1 MTNSHQLEDVAA
13 DNESSL
19 KALVRAI
26 RLSQGQFRLILAR
39 CNYGALRDHMVQRLR
54 ELSSVKIRELNLPAS
69 VKTLYTILLAELGD
83 EKPSAVMVFGLESVN
98 DLNTVLTSTNQV
110 REEFRQNFP
119 FPLVLW
125 VNDQVLQKLIRL
137 APDFE
142 SWATSVEFALCTDE
156 LIDFL
161 KQNTDALFTGNVITN
176 LETCCEMEAAFQDL
190 QSRGQELEPEA
201 EAGLEFCRGLDDYAN
216 NQINAAIEHYQKSL
230 RYWQERKHLERQ
242 SRLLLNIALCYY
254 SKAEQNQR
262 YWEQIR
268 YYLQQCL
275 DIFEQAERP
284 DLVASHI
291 SKLGDA
297 LRQLQAWEDLQ
308 ILAQKA
314 VNLHQK
320 YGNLSQLAQDYGFFA
335 EVALEQSRWDDANQL
350 AQQAL
355 QTLDRIPSIQPY
367 KRGLYRFILARAQ
380 SHLGLAKE
388 AVVNLEKARE
398 EAIPQYNP
406 KLHVDI
412 LEELQLLYYQEGEYL
427 KAFELKGEKIS
438 TEFQYN
444 FRAFAG
450 TSHLQPKQQVI
461 HPLLQTGHEA
471 IISQEIAASGRE
483 QDVKHLI
490 ERISSNQHKLIVIH
504 GQSGV
509 GKSSI
514 LRAGLVPVLKQQP
527 IGVRNALPVLV
538 RFYTDW
544 VGALGKDLAE
554 GLEEKAIAQ
563 RHEDPPQ
570 PPLTGGGQEELISPP
585 FQALLREALN
595 STTAVIK
602 QLRKNADCN
611 LLTVLIFD
619 QFEEFFFVYREQAKR
634 LDFYNFLQACL
645 DIPYVKIILALREDY
660 LHYLLEC
667 NRIYQMGA
675 VNNILDKN
683 ILYYLG
689 DFSPNEAKLVI
700 ENLTKR
706 SQFYLEPALIEALV
720 KDLAGE
726 LKAVRPIELQIV
738 GAQLQSEKITTLEQ
752 YRCLGDNPKVELVE
766 RHLAEVIQDCGSE
779 ENRKLAQLVLYLLT
793 DENNTRPLKTRAAL
807 AQSLEL
813 KADNL
818 ALVLGILVS
827 SGLVVRVPESP
838 ADRYQMVHDYLVAFI
853 RQQQGA
859 ELLGELRKEKEQRI
873 RSEEKLKE
881 FQIGQIDAL
890 SRYSGALFFSNKEFD
905 ALIEGLRAGIALKQ
919 AGGAKTDTEIQVVT
933 ALRQAVYGVRERNR
947 LEGHSA
953 AVISISYSPDGK
965 TLASASEDNTIK
977 LWNLAT
983 SEFIA
988 TLQGHSAAVISISY
1002 SPDGKTL
1009 ASASEDKTI
1018 KLWNW
1023 ETGKAIA
1030 TLQGHSA
1037 AVFSISYSPDGKT
1050 LASASYDN
1058 TIKLWNRETGKAI
1071 ATLQGHSAAVRSVS
1085 YSPDGKILA
1094 SASYDNTIKLWNRET
1109 GKAIATLQGHR
1120 DSVWSVSYSPDGKTL
1135 ASASYD
1141 NTIKLWNLATSE
1153 FIATLQGHSAAVFS
1167 VSYSPDGKI
1176 LASASRDNTI
1186 KLWNRETGKAI
1197 ATLQGHR
1204 DSVISISHSPDGK
1217 TLASASYDNTIKLW
1231 NRETGKAI
1239 ATLQGH
1245 RDSVWSVSYN
1255 PDGKTLASASED
1267 NTIKLWNRETG
1278 KAIATLQGHMAAVF
1292 SISYSPD
1299 GKTLAS
1305 ASEDKTIKLWN
1316 RETGKAIATLQGHSA
1331 AVFSVSYSPDGKTLA
1346 SASED
1351 KTIKLWNRETGKAIA
1366 TFQGHMAAVFSVS
1379 YSPDGKILA
1388 SASYDNTIKLWNRE
1402 TGKAI
1407 ATLQGHIAAVR
1418 SVSYSPDGKTLA
1430 SASYDNTIKL
1440 WNRETG
1446 KAIATLQ
1453 GHSAAVFS
1461 VSYSPDGKT
1470 LASASWDKTIKLWNL
1485 DLDDLLVR
1493 GCDWVHDYLQ
1503 TNRNVSDR
1511 HLCDGIGTQK

>member
-13 DNESSL
+13 NNESSL

-39 CNYGALRDHMVQRLR
+39 CNYGALRDYMVQRLR

-176 LETCCEMEAAFQDL
+176 LETCCEIEAAFQDL

-230 RYWQERKHLERQ
+230 RYWQERKHLEQ
-242 SRLLLNIALCYY
+242 QGRLLLNIALCYY

-262 YWEQIR
+262 YWEEIC

-275 DIFEQAERP
+275 DVFEQAERP

-291 SKLGDA
+291 SKLGDV

-320 YGNLSQLAQDYGFFA
+320 YGDLSQLAQDYGFFA

-367 KRGLYRFILARAQ
+367 KRGLYRFILARSQ
-380 SHLGLAKE
+380 SHLGLVEE

-412 LEELQLLYYQEGEYL
+412 LEELQLLYYQKGEYL
-427 KAFELKGEKIS
+427 KAFEIKRERIS

-461 HPLLQTGHEA
+461 HPLLQTGQEA

-483 QDVKHLI
+483 QDVKRLI

-527 IGVRNALPVLV
+527 IGERNALPVVV

-544 VGALGKDLAE
+544 VSALGRDLAE
-554 GLEEKAIAQ
+554 GLEEKAISQ
-563 RHEDPPQ
+563 CHEDSPQ
-570 PPLTGGGQEELISPP
+570 SPLIRGEQEEPISLP
-585 FQALLREALN
+585 FQALLGEVLN
-595 STTAVIK
+595 STAAIIE

-619 QFEEFFFVYREQAKR
+619 QFEEFFFVYREQTKR
-634 LDFYNFLQACL
+634 LDFYDFLQACL

-667 NRIYQMGA
+667 NRIHQMAA
-675 VNNILDKN
+675 VNNNILDKN

-689 DFSPNEAKLVI
+689 DFSSTEAKLVI

-706 SQFYLEPALIEALV
+706 SKFYLEPALIEELV

-793 DENNTRPLKTRAAL
+793 DENNTRPLKTRAEL

-818 ALVLGILVS
+818 ALVLGILLS
-827 SGLVVRVPESP
+827 SGLVVRVPES
-838 ADRYQMVHDYLVAFI
+838 AGDRYQLVHDYLVAFI

-859 ELLGELRKEKEQRI
+859 ELLAELSKEKEQR
-873 RSEEKLKE
+873 RLSEEKLKE

-919 AGGAKTDTEIQVVT
+919 AGGAKTDIEIQVVT

-947 LEGHSA
+947 LEGHHA
-953 AVISISYSPDGK
+953 A
-965 TLASASEDNTIK
+965 
-977 LWNLAT
+977 
-983 SEFIA
+983 
-988 TLQGHSAAVISISY
+988 
-1002 SPDGKTL
+1002 
-1009 ASASEDKTI
+1009 
-1018 KLWNW
+1018 
-1023 ETGKAIA
+1023 
-1030 TLQGHSA
+1030 
-1037 AVFSISYSPDGKT
+1037 
-1050 LASASYDN
+1050 
-1058 TIKLWNRETGKAI
+1058 
-1071 ATLQGHSAAVRSVS
+1071 
-1085 YSPDGKILA
+1085 
-1094 SASYDNTIKLWNRET
+1094 
-1109 GKAIATLQGHR
+1109 
-1120 DSVWSVSYSPDGKTL
+1120 VWSVSYSPDGKTL
-1135 ASASYD
+1135 ASASSD
-1141 NTIKLWNLATSE
+1141 NTLKVWNLATGKP
-1153 FIATLQGHSAAVFS
+1153 IATLQGHHEAV
-1167 VSYSPDGKI
+1167 
-1176 LASASRDNTI
+1176 
-1186 KLWNRETGKAI
+1186 W
-1197 ATLQGHR
+1197 
-1204 DSVISISHSPDGK
+1204 
-1217 TLASASYDNTIKLW
+1217 
-1231 NRETGKAI
+1231 
-1239 ATLQGH
+1239 
-1245 RDSVWSVSYN
+1245 
-1255 PDGKTLASASED
+1255 
-1267 NTIKLWNRETG
+1267 
-1278 KAIATLQGHMAAVF
+1278 
-1292 SISYSPD
+1292 
-1299 GKTLAS
+1299 
-1305 ASEDKTIKLWN
+1305 
-1316 RETGKAIATLQGHSA
+1316 
-1331 AVFSVSYSPDGKTLA
+1331 SVSYSPDGKTLA
-1346 SASED
+1346 SAS
-1351 KTIKLWNRETGKAIA
+1351 
-1366 TFQGHMAAVFSVS
+1366 S
-1379 YSPDGKILA
+1379 
-1388 SASYDNTIKLWNRE
+1388 DNTLKVWNLA
-1402 TGKAI
+1402 TGQEI
-1407 ATLQGHIAAVR
+1407 ATLQGHNEGVM

-1430 SASYDNTIKL
+1430 SASSDNTIKV
-1440 WNRETG
+1440 WNLATG
-1446 KAIATLQ
+1446 QEIATLQ
-1453 GHSAAVFS
+1453 GHQAAVYS

-1470 LASASWDKTIKLWNL
+1470 LASASDDNTIKVWNLATGQEIAVLQGHRVAVWSVSYSPDGKTLASASNDNTIKVWNLATGQEIATLQGHRAAVISVSYSPDGKTLASASSDNTIKVWNLATGQEIAVLQGHRAPVRSVNYSPDGKTLASASDDNTIKVWNLATGQEIATLQGHRAAVMSVSYSPDGKTLASASDDNTIKRWNL

-1493 GCDWVHDYLQ
+1493 GCDWVRDYLE
-1503 TNRNVSDR
+1503 NNPNVSKSDR
-1511 HLCDGIGTQK
+1511 SLCDGIGTQK